1 MKELYLRLCDLLGN
15 VTELKWIDKDK
26 GQLDYYETRP
36 ALNFPAA
43 LIAFNSTIND
53 TLKTGVYRLKATI
66 TVRVAFAY
74 VGEMAAL
81 TPSQIRNQS
90 LQYYDTTELISDAIA
105 DEPSTNGYRFQLQSI
120 TEESRQDGL
129 TVVRLQFTTFYL
141 REKNS

>member
-90 LQYYDTTELISDAIA
+90 LQYYDTTELISDAIS